1 MQVTGISYRED
12 GHGKGAFFDHFA
24 VRKMTGWISNII
36 AAPNA
41 DTTTL
46 ASYINYRAGNN
57 KYGLPANENLP
68 EQANDYGID
77 AAFIFIPGYSRESDK
92 QKSPIHTA
100 RLGNEALLIRKA
112 IYRGQPILAVC
123 AGSWTLWQAYGGD
136 LIQVNDHNYG
146 GGMPRL
152 SADSAGVCNNKM
164 LHRVRPKAGT
174 LLAQAMSKQPET
186 IQDIPVNSTHWQAL
200 DPQSKLISKNVQV
213 NACSIKD
220 NNLAPNSRQGLQ
232 INPDYCVEGF
242 ETIHGVPMIAVQWHP
257 EAFNPDQHTAKPH
270 QGIFKVIQDAGLT
283 YLNRRKLN
291 NEFTELW
298 QSHTHKQTSFFKA
311 KTVTT
316 HVIPNEVRYP
326 PAVEQ
331 SLT

>member
-12 GHGKGAFFDHFA
+12 GHGKGAFFDHFT
-24 VRKMTGWISNII
+24 VRKMTGWNSQSI

-57 KYGLPANENLP
+57 QYGLPVNENLP

-92 QKSPIHTA
+92 QNSSTHAA
-100 RLGNEALLIRKA
+100 RLSNEALLIRKA

-136 LIQVNDHNYG
+136 LNQVNDHNYG

-152 SADSAGVCNNKM
+152 STGSAEVCNNKM
-164 LHRVRPKAGT
+164 LHRVRPKEDT
-174 LLAQAMSKQPET
+174 LLAKAMSKHPEA
-186 IQDIPVNSTHWQAL
+186 IQNIPVNSTHWKAIN
-200 DPQSKLISKNVQV
+200 PQSKLISKNIQV
-213 NACSIKD
+213 NAYSVKD
-220 NNLAPNSRQGLQ
+220 NNLAPNSRQGTQ
-232 INPDYCVEGF
+232 TNPDECAEGF

-257 EAFNPDQHTAKPH
+257 EAFNPDQTTSKPH
-270 QGIFKVIQDAGLT
+270 QGIFKVIQEAGLT

-291 NEFTELW
+291 SEFKDLW
-298 QSHTHKQTSFFKA
+298 QANLHKRAAFFKA
-311 KTVTT
+311 NKPIDTQDNGMKNTIVC
-316 HVIPNEVRYP
+316 
-326 PAVEQ
+326 
-331 SLT
+331 